1 MVDNLALRTR
11 KDEVLVPTEAEIT
24 SEAETTSTNLPTMT
38 YDQKTFDDLLTVFNN
53 DVPKFTRS
61 MVKILGKQFD
71 DTEFMTYQGLKTGTS
86 PVFNLFP
93 KLSKL
98 PPEKRRLTDEQ
109 IIKLF
114 AFDPQ
119 GRAIS
124 PGTFLEGFK
133 REVLPQAASVPSFMA
148 GFSAGQTMVAGVPP
162 VTIPTAIIRFGVP
175 LATGTIAALGG
186 YTLGEEI
193 NKQVLGDERVMLPHH
208 QAAYESG
215 KTAAGAL
222 TWLSM
227 PFLVKNQLNFGVQS
241 ARNALFKEK
250 GIEGKPTVALK
261 IAQGLESTV
270 GRVGKIARENPVA
283 FGLAEGLA
291 GIGQTGGAYI
301 AEDTFPGST
310 PARLTFEFGGAIT
323 VPALNELVVKRL
335 YNTLKATPKAFTFVK
350 EGGIGRI
357 FKGLNKE
364 REREVIN
371 FIIDSIE
378 NAGEDVDEIIKKL
391 SSNEFTD
398 ILVDNDGN
406 PIKLTSALKSASPA
420 LLVLEKSLEKTTRG
434 LAKERGSAN
443 IQVSRALRNIIAASF
458 ASSDP
463 NALQGAADI
472 MQSLFQ
478 ADLEGP
484 LADQMKKV
492 FEAFEAIGSPSGRQA
507 KLSEN
512 LQEILTTRLKEARIQ
527 EKRLWQSVDRNIPM
541 DFGDSTPEFI
551 TFMEGRL
558 PNNEFAKR
566 ALDSD
571 LNPIIGFFRRQAG
584 LEEGAE
590 PEVLNAQDMYE
601 MYSTALSIAKKLGT
615 KGDNAGES
623 IAYGFAQSIL
633 KDLNNNP
640 VNDPNYLVA
649 RSYSRALNDAFTRSF
664 VNDALATQKTG
675 ALKIAPELLAKNV
688 FSADAGYLR
697 LKQLDQVGQFELT
710 QALTNI
716 AQGRGE
722 PDLQKVLNRLTKF
735 TIDEDT
741 GLVDVAKLNRWLS
754 NNRKSLSKYPK
765 VLADIETAVQ
775 TTSSIRGTTENI
787 LRNILTQSQGALF
800 DKQTGLVN
808 PKVLSN
814 WMAKPE
820 NQDILSAMPALKAD
834 LENAETA
841 NVLLKN
847 IEKRNVQLNKDIKE
861 TVSFMD
867 LLTSS
872 TESPATA
879 AGKALSKNNKTPVR
893 SWDNLLK
900 VVKEAPN
907 EWQVG
912 NVTYTKKDAL
922 EGLKSAFIK
931 AAMTDAGGTSETF
944 DARRFFENIFAP
956 HRYSKGDVS
965 LAEWM
970 KTNNVMDEKQ
980 LKQLRTFSE
989 KLIQMEA
996 FVAKGDVNLE
1006 DLAETVGPMMDF
1018 YLRIS
1023 GASLGSRMQ
1032 SLIPGDTGSGS
1043 LVAAGAGSKAFRQVY
1058 SKIFKNIPESLKMD
1072 VMTQMFEDPE
1082 LLAVMLSKGRNE
1094 RQRSNIA
1101 SRILQILSEKGFT
1114 AVTSTLRRGLPATI
1128 REGGEKDLDPIR
1140 PDNFPVTVPKALES
1154 ISPINLSQVNPPAQ
1168 IPTATLQAQ
1177 AQPSSG
1183 SADPNTRT
1191 RYASLFPDDPISGM
1205 LGSGGITNV
1214 RT

>member
-1 MVDNLALRTR
+1 
-11 KDEVLVPTEAEIT
+11 
-24 SEAETTSTNLPTMT
+24 MT
-38 YDQKTFDDLLTVFNN
+38 YDQKTFDNLLTVFNN
-53 DVPKFTRS
+53 DVPKFTQS

-71 DTEFMTYQGLKTGTS
+71 DPEFMTYQGLKTGTS
-86 PVFNLFP
+86 PVFDLFP
-93 KLSKL
+93 KLSQL
-98 PPEKRRLTDEQ
+98 PPEKRRLTDEK
-109 IIKLF
+109 IINLF

-124 PGTFLEGFK
+124 PGTFLEGFQ
-133 REVLPQAASVPSFMA
+133 REIIPQAASVPSFMG
-148 GFSAGQTMVAGVPP
+148 GFAAGQTMVSGVPP
-162 VTIPTAIIRFGVP
+162 VTVPTAIIRFGVP
-175 LATGTIAALGG
+175 LVTGTLTSLGG
-186 YTLGEEI
+186 YTLGEKIADET
-193 NKQVLGDERVMLPHH
+193 LGEERVLLPNQ

-222 TWLSM
+222 AWLSM
-227 PFLVKNQLNFGVQS
+227 PFIVKDKINFGVEA
-241 ARNALFKEK
+241 ARNALFKQQ
-250 GIEGKPTVALK
+250 GITGKPTVGLK

-270 GRVGKIARENPVA
+270 GSVGRIARQNPVA

-291 GIGQTGGAYI
+291 GLGQTGGAYI
-301 AEDTFPGST
+301 AEETFPGET
-310 PARLTFEFGGAIT
+310 LPRLTAEFGGAIT
-323 VPALNELVVKRL
+323 LPTLNELVFKRL
-335 YNTLKATPKAFTFVK
+335 LNTFKATPKAFKFVK
-350 EGGIGRI
+350 EGGIGQAL
-357 FKGLNKE
+357 KGLNKE
-364 REREVIN
+364 RERQVIN
-371 FIIDSIE
+371 FIIDTIE
-378 NAGEDVDEIIKKL
+378 DSGEDINQVINNLASK
-391 SSNEFTD
+391 EFTD
-398 ILVDNDGN
+398 ILVDTNGQ
-406 PIKLTSALKSASPA
+406 PIKLTAALKSASPA
-420 LLVLEKSLEKTTRG
+420 LLVLEKSLEKTTKG

-443 IQVSRALRNIIAASF
+443 IQVSRAIRNILAASF
-458 ASSDP
+458 ATSDP
-463 NALQGAADI
+463 NAIQGAADI
-472 MQSLFQ
+472 MQALFQ
-478 ADLEGP
+478 NDLEAP
-484 LADQMKKV
+484 IASQMKKV
-492 FEAFEAIGSPSGRQA
+492 FEAFEAIGSPAGRQA
-507 KLSEN
+507 KVGEN
-512 LQEILTTRLKEARIQ
+512 LQEILTSRLKEARIQ
-527 EKRLWQSVDRNIPM
+527 EKRLWQGVDRNIPM
-541 DFGDSTPEFI
+541 DFGENTPEFI
-551 TFMEGRL
+551 TFMEDRL
-558 PNNEFAKR
+558 PTNEFAKR

-571 LNPIIGFFRRQAG
+571 LNPLIGFYRRQAG
-584 LEEGAE
+584 LEEGTD
-590 PEVLNAQDMYE
+590 PELLNAQDMYE
-601 MYSTALSIAKKLGT
+601 MYSTALSAAKKLGT

-633 KDLNNNP
+633 RDLNNNP

-675 ALKIAPELLAKNV
+675 ALKIAPEMLAKNV

-735 TIDEDT
+735 TVDEDT
-741 GLVDVAKLNRWLS
+741 GLVDVARLNRWLS

-765 VLADIETAVQ
+765 VLADIENAVQ

-787 LRNILTQSQGALF
+787 LRNILTESQGALF
-800 DKQTGLVN
+800 DKRTGIVN
-808 PKVLSN
+808 PRVLSN

-820 NQDILSAMPALKAD
+820 NKDILSAMPALKAD

-847 IEKRNVQLNKDIKE
+847 IEKRNVDLEKDLKK

-867 LLTSS
+867 LLTDS
-872 TESPATA
+872 TENPATA
-879 AGKALSKNNKTPVR
+879 AAKALSKNNKNPVK
-893 SWDNLLK
+893 SWNNLLK

-912 NVTYTKKDAL
+912 NVTYTKEDAM
-922 EGLKSAFIK
+922 EGLKSAFIE

-944 DARRFFENIFAP
+944 DARRFYQNIFAP
-956 HRYSKGDVS
+956 HRNSKGDVS

-970 KTNNVMDEKQ
+970 KSNKVIDDKKLDRLES
-980 LKQLRTFSE
+980 LSR

-1018 YLRIS
+1018 YLRIA
-1023 GASLGSRMQ
+1023 GASAGARLQG
-1032 SLIPGDTGSGS
+1032 LIPGDTGAGT

-1058 SKIFKNIPESLKMD
+1058 GKIFKNIPESLKMD
-1072 VMTQMFEDPE
+1072 VMTEMFEDPE
-1082 LLAVMLSKGRNE
+1082 LLAVMLTKGKTEKEKQTISARL
-1094 RQRSNIA
+1094 
-1101 SRILQILSEKGFT
+1101 LQLLSEKGYT
-1114 AVTSTLRRGLPATI
+1114 AVTSTVRRGLPAFT
-1128 REGGEKDLDPIR
+1128 REGVEDAEQIPDPIR

-1154 ISPINLSQVNPPAQ
+1154 ISPINLSQVNPPAP
-1168 IPTATLQAQ
+1168 IPTPTPQAQ

-1214 RT
+1214 RTT